1 MFFRY
6 FKLIICFIFALTLTV
21 SCQVNAPETTNNN
34 VKSNFKV
41 AILLPEFITEG
52 SWSPSGYQGLKLIE
66 KELNATVAYTE
77 DINHKSIEEI
87 TNIFRDYANQ
97 NYDLIIGHGSEDLT
111 LPAAEI
117 IAQEFPLINFAITG
131 NCSGNNANLGC
142 IDFRRDEISYLVGV
156 VAALKSQTGKIAFLG
171 GFPYPTLNE
180 EANAL
185 PKGAKSIQPNSEIKI
200 EWLNSWTDS
209 KKALEIA
216 QKQLDLGVD
225 VVIVHGDPATI
236 PVHELAAKN
245 GVWSIAWNLDQNELA
260 PQTVI
265 TSVILKIPELLLKA
279 AILVQEG
286 HWQGQQYKFGFLEN
300 VQELAPFRNNLTPEA
315 ESKVEIIKQNILTG
329 RINV

>member
-1 MFFRY
+1 MYLRY
-6 FKLIICFIFALTLTV
+6 FKLIFCVILGLFLTI
-21 SCQVNAPETTNNN
+21 SCQVNFPEKTDTN

-41 AILLPEFITEG
+41 AILLPEFINEG

-66 KELNATVAYTE
+66 KELNAEIAYTE
-77 DINHKSIEEI
+77 DINHKSIPEI
-87 TNIFRDYANQ
+87 TAIFRNYAKQ

-111 LPAAEI
+111 LPAASI
-117 IAQEFPLINFAITG
+117 VATEFPRINFAITG

-142 IDFRRDEISYLVGV
+142 IDFRRDEISYLMGV

-171 GFPYPTLNE
+171 GFPYPTLTE
-180 EANAL
+180 ESNAI
-185 PKGAKSIQPNSEIKI
+185 PKGAKSINPDIQVNIN
-200 EWLNSWTDS
+200 WLNSWTDE
-209 KKALEIA
+209 KKALEMA

-225 VVIVHGDPATI
+225 LLILHGDPATSV
-236 PVHELAAKN
+236 VHKLAEKK
-245 GVWSIAWNLDQNELA
+245 GVWTIAWNLDQNELA

-265 TSVILKIPELLLKA
+265 TSAILKVPELLLKT

-286 HWQGQQYKFGFLEN
+286 HWQGQQYKFGFLKN

-315 ESKVEIIKQNILTG
+315 ESKVEKIKQDILTG